1 MTTGSTI
8 LAPSETSPVIRTS
21 SEWLASFGPR
31 HENLPGDGSVT
42 TVVPT
47 QGDRAELRLVT
58 YLPGSGP
65 ESLSRSGCGLI
76 FSGELYER
84 GELAKSIGIR
94 LTDRM
99 SAAELLLESY
109 LVRGEA
115 IVSQIKGVFA
125 LIIWD
130 PRRDLLLCAR
140 DRTGIYP
147 LFYSEAGPDVVAST
161 SVRAL
166 LRYPGVSSEINR
178 AVLADRLSGRFFN
191 KQETA
196 LARVHRVPAG
206 HVLRIVHGKHEVLQ
220 YWNPMPE
227 GDVKWETGDIVEKFD
242 AALGRAVARCLTSGR
257 TGIFLSGGLD
267 SVSIAALALD
277 PTKLPDS
284 QRPLALSLIFPL
296 KEDCWEEPVQR
307 SVGHDLG
314 LEHVFVDFREAIG
327 DDGLV
332 AAGARATTTLAL
344 PLLNAWEPAYEHL
357 GSNGVRRGCTTILT
371 GAGGDEWLSVTPFL
385 AADLIRRGDIAG
397 VFRLWNS
404 HRRSYTVSPITRLR
418 RMIWKF
424 GMRPIL
430 AGVAA
435 GVLGRTAP
443 GILRARKRRYIRRST
458 PDWVAPDLALRQQM
472 DQRAEKLIEDPR
484 LGSFSFYA
492 WEMQKPL
499 SHEARSLEAEDS
511 FEMGR
516 RLGARIGSPYWDA
529 DLIDLL
535 YRIHPDT
542 LNRGGRSK
550 GLVRESVAR
559 RFPQLGFGGQKKVVA
574 GDFFAKTVYSQWRQ
588 AWENLGGVPALEG
601 MGIVDSGRLN
611 TFASKLL
618 ASGKPR
624 GSFHLWDVMN
634 LESWARQYL

>member
-1 MTTGSTI
+1 MTTNLRG
-8 LAPSETSPVIRTS
+8 LAAAEDLSKARTPP
-21 SEWLASFGPR
+21 EWLASLGPR
-31 HENLPGDGSVT
+31 KQNPLGDGFVA
-42 TVVPT
+42 TVVHSE
-47 QGDRAELRLVT
+47 GDRAELRLET
-58 YLPGSGP
+58 ELPGVGP

-84 GELAKSIGIR
+84 DELAKSIGIR

-99 SAAELLLESY
+99 SPAELILEGY
-109 LVRGEA
+109 LARGEA

-161 SVRAL
+161 SVSAL
-166 LRYPGVSSEINR
+166 LRHPGVSREINR
-178 AVLADRLSGRFFN
+178 AALAERLSSRFFS

-196 LARVHRVPAG
+196 LARVQRVPAG
-206 HVLRIVHGKHEVLQ
+206 HVLRIVQGKREVRE

-227 GDVKWETGDIVEKFD
+227 GEVKWETGDIVEKFD
-242 AALGRAVARCLTSGR
+242 AALGRAVARCLTQGR

-277 PTKLPDS
+277 PTKLQDS
-284 QRPLALSLIFPL
+284 QRPLALSLIFPHA
-296 KEDCWEEPVQR
+296 EDCWEEPVQR

-314 LEHVFVDFREAIG
+314 LEHVLVDFSEGIG

-332 AAGARATTTLAL
+332 AAGARVTSTFAL
-344 PLLNAWEPAYEHL
+344 PLLNAWMPAYEYL
-357 GSNGVRRGCTTILT
+357 GSMGVERGCTTILN
-371 GAGGDEWLSVTPFL
+371 GAGGDEWLAVTPFL
-385 AADLIRRGDIAG
+385 AADLIRRGDIPG
-397 VFRLWNS
+397 LFRLWNS
-404 HRRSYTVSPITRLR
+404 HRRSYTMSPTTRLR
-418 RMIWKF
+418 RMIWTF

-430 AGVAA
+430 AGAAA

-458 PDWVAPDLALRQQM
+458 PDWIAPDLALRQQI
-472 DQRAEKLIEDPR
+472 DRRAEKFIEDPR

-492 WEMQKPL
+492 LEMQKPL
-499 SHEARSLEAEDS
+499 SHQVRSLEAEDA

-516 RLGARIGSPYWDA
+516 RLGVRIGSPYWDP

-535 YRIHPDT
+535 YRVHPET
-542 LNRGGRSK
+542 LNRGGRTK
-550 GLVRESVAR
+550 GMVRESVAR

-574 GDFFAKTVYSQWRQ
+574 GDFFAKTVYSQWPQ
-588 AWENLGGVPALEG
+588 AWGNLGGVPALEG
-601 MGIVDSGRLN
+601 MGIVDSGRLKTSAN
-611 TFASKLL
+611 RLL
-618 ASGKPR
+618 ASGARR
-624 GSFHLWDVMN
+624 GSFQLWDVLN
-634 LESWARQYL
+634 LESWVRQYI